1 MRVRWTLWENQLC
14 RCALD
19 AEEEEY
25 GPKMAQKGPNT
36 APKMAQDEPK
46 TGTSPALY
54 CEDTTYT
61 RSSDGRGKLPQHCAM
76 QR

>member
-36 APKMAQDEPK
+36 APKMAQEGPK
-46 TGTSPALY
+46 VAQDNP
-54 CEDTTYT
+54 
-61 RSSDGRGKLPQHCAM
+61 
-76 QR
+76 

>member
-14 RCALD
+14 CCALD

-36 APKMAQDEPK
+36 APKMAQDGPK

-54 CEDTTYT
+54 REDTTYT
-61 RSSDGRGKLPQHCAM
+61 RSSDGR
-76 QR
+76 

>member
-14 RCALD
+14 CCALD

-36 APKMAQDEPK
+36 APKMAQDGPKKAPRWPK
-46 TGTSPALY
+46 TAHRKCHEQG
-54 CEDTTYT
+54 
-61 RSSDGRGKLPQHCAM
+61 
-76 QR
+76 